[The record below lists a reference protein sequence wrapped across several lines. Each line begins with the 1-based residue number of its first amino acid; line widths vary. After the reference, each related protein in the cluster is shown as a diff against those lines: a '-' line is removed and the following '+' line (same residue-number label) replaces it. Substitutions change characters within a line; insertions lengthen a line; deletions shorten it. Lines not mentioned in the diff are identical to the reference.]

1 MFCSSTTP
9 KLDHPKR
16 TVCSHRLTLP
26 IGWAVTVR
34 STVTTSVVVLVAP
47 PGNATV
53 TVCVLAYVVANTVC
67 TLVLGAKVSETVT
80 TGMLPVRVTSPKGA
94 ETRTVE
100 PPIYEVKVA
109 SEGGAPAAA
118 VSSTLIWMTVVE
130 GSGIKIE
137 EKMDWDVTVDMA
149 AGEMSARRA
158 GGIVFLKH
166 PLSLT
171 CGCSSSL
178 HGIRLGVTIIASPQS
193 NTESHAEADLRAVR
207 A

>member
-1 MFCSSTTP
+1 M
-9 KLDHPKR
+9 
-16 TVCSHRLTLP
+16 
-26 IGWAVTVR
+26 TVR
-34 STVTTSVVVLVAP
+34 STVTISVVVLVAP

-80 TGMLPVRVTSPKGA
+80 TGTLPVRVTSPKGA

-100 PPIYEVKVA
+100 PPMYEVKVA

-118 VSSTLIWMTVVE
+118 VSSTLIWITVVE

-137 EKMDWDVTVDMA
+137 EMMDWDVTVDMA

-158 GGIVFLKH
+158 GGIVFLKA
-166 PLSLT
+166 PLVTYLW
-171 CGCSSSL
+171 L
-178 HGIRLGVTIIASPQS
+178 RLLLAPHSTWCCHHLESPVQHRVPRRGRS
-193 NTESHAEADLRAVR
+193 ARGAG
-207 A
+207 